1 MLSTMAEKLKGKG
14 PIELTEGE
22 ADELRSTLRG
32 GRGAVEH
39 ERGDGLF
46 ERETQLNSKVVEL
59 LNMSAAM
66 AAGLKRQGF
75 RVTHQ
80 EHSDGSVSFDLENA
94 PKAAPMTEN

>member
-22 ADELRSTLRG
+22 ADELRSTLR
-32 GRGAVEH
+32 
-39 ERGDGLF
+39 GLF